1 MKVKLITLT
10 TPEIQEYA
18 NITNENKNKY
28 CIKNNIEFKHYPDK
42 LDARPPS
49 MSKIMAIFKNLHSCD
64 YVVWLDADAVIT
76 DINFDIKNEL
86 KKLPADKHFFFAKD
100 WNGINAGVIVVRA
113 SIESKLYLI
122 DIMKMLH
129 DYIDHPWWEQGAI
142 HELYKTNKGFAD
154 IVGDLK
160 KSVWNCYTNEGGAK
174 FILHLAGISHK
185 ERVRVF
191 NEPETWS
198 KI

>member
-49 MSKIMAIFKNLHSCD
+49 MSKIMAIFENLHSCH
-64 YVVWLDADAVIT
+64 YVIWLDADAVIT
-76 DINFDIKNEL
+76 DMNFDIKNEL
-86 KKLPADKHFFFAKD
+86 KKLPADKLFFFAKD

-154 IVGDLK
+154 MVGELD
-160 KSVWNCYTNEGGAK
+160 KSIWNCYTNEGGAK
-174 FILHLAGISHK
+174 FILHLAGISQK